1 MKKQKMTARKL
12 QAIETKKK
20 IFQCAD
26 ELFRKYGFEDVT
38 VDDIMEKVG
47 MSKGTFFVH
56 YASRDALLAAYI
68 SEFVNQVDSDYES
81 YLEALPERTAASDAL
96 RAMVE
101 RVADNITENVGYE
114 RIKIAYRIQIEKTVD
129 TGILLSRDRQVYRLL
144 SSLIDRGM
152 RLGEFRMDIAAE
164 NIADH
169 LVMAMRGATYE
180 WCIRYP
186 DFDLKSR
193 LLEHFQILLSGIQKR

>member
-26 ELFRKYGFEDVT
+26 ELFRKRGVEDVT

-56 YASRDALLAAYI
+56 FASRDALLAAYI
-68 SEFVNQVDSDYES
+68 SEYVNRADTDYES
-81 YLEALPERTAASDAL
+81 YLEEFPEQTAASDVL

-129 TGILLSRDRQVYRLL
+129 TGMLLNRDRQVYRLL

-152 RLGEFRMDIAAE
+152 RLGEFRMDIAAD

>member
-12 QAIETKKK
+12 HAIETKKK
-20 IFQCAD
+20 ISQCAD
-26 ELFRKYGFEDVT
+26 ELFREYGFEDVT

-56 YASRDALLAAYI
+56 FASRDALLAAYI
-68 SEFVNQVDSDYES
+68 SEFVTLADTDYES
-81 YLEALPERTAASDAL
+81 YMETFSERTATSDILMAI
-96 RAMVE
+96 VE
-101 RVADNITENVGYE
+101 RIAGNITENIGYE
-114 RIKIAYRIQIEKTVD
+114 RKKIAYRIQLEKAVD
-129 TGILLSRDRQVYRLL
+129 TGMLLNHDRQIYRTF
-144 SSLIDRGM
+144 SALIGRGM
-152 RLGEFRMDIAAE
+152 RNGEFRTDIDAE

-193 LLEHFQILLSGIQKR
+193 LLEHFQILLCGIKK

>member
-26 ELFRKYGFEDVT
+26 ELFRQHGVEDVT
-38 VDDIMEKVG
+38 VDDIMENVG

-56 YASRDALLAAYI
+56 FASRDALLAAYI
-68 SEFVNQVDSDYES
+68 SEFVDRADTDYES
-81 YLEALPERTAASDAL
+81 YLESFPESTAASNIMMELIDRIAG
-96 RAMVE
+96 
-101 RVADNITENVGYE
+101 NITENVGYE
-114 RIKIAYRIQIEKTVD
+114 RIKIAYRIQLEKTVD
-129 TGILLSRDRQVYRLL
+129 TGMLLSHDRQIYRTF
-144 SSLIDRGM
+144 SALIGRGI
-152 RLGEFRMDIAAE
+152 RSGEYRTDITAE

-193 LLEHFQILLSGIQKR
+193 LLEHFQILLSGIKKR

>member
-1 MKKQKMTARKL
+1 MPQMK
-12 QAIETKKK
+12 
-20 IFQCAD
+20 
-26 ELFRKYGFEDVT
+26 
-38 VDDIMEKVG
+38 
-47 MSKGTFFVH
+47 
-56 YASRDALLAAYI
+56 
-68 SEFVNQVDSDYES
+68 
-81 YLEALPERTAASDAL
+81 
-96 RAMVE
+96 
-101 RVADNITENVGYE
+101 VACMIYC
-114 RIKIAYRIQIEKTVD
+114 
-129 TGILLSRDRQVYRLL
+129 LL
-144 SSLIDRGM
+144 SSLVDRGM

>member
-20 IFQCAD
+20 IFQCTD
-26 ELFRKYGFEDVT
+26 ELFRKHGFEDVT

-56 YASRDALLAAYI
+56 FASRDALLAAYI
-68 SEFVNQVDSDYES
+68 SEFVSRANMDYES
-81 YLEALPERTAASDAL
+81 YLETFPERTAASDIL
-96 RAMVE
+96 MAMVE
-101 RVADNITENVGYE
+101 RIAGNITENVGYE
-114 RIKIAYRIQIEKTVD
+114 RIRIAYRIQLEKTID
-129 TGILLSRDRQVYRLL
+129 TGMLL
-144 SSLIDRGM
+144 SSDRQIYRTFSALIGREM
-152 RLGEFRMDIAAE
+152 CSGEFRTDIAAE

-169 LVMAMRGATYE
+169 LVMALRGATYE

-193 LLEHFQILLSGIQKR
+193 LLEHFQFLLSGIRKR